1 MVWII
6 EDFSE
11 HILVR
16 LQAEVVETRE
26 TRGAEAKSVTKKR
39 RRKPLIFI
47 FRIDLI
53 DLHLSRYIGY
63 RQCEPFMA
71 LSH

>member
-6 EDFSE
+6 EDFSG

-26 TRGAEAKSVTKKR
+26 TRGAEAKSVTTA
-39 RRKPLIFI
+39 
-47 FRIDLI
+47 
-53 DLHLSRYIGY
+53 
-63 RQCEPFMA
+63 QA
-71 LSH
+71 LCSGNVADIHATVPEKLDYCTLETVALNVF

>member
-1 MVWII
+1 VVWII

-26 TRGAEAKSVTKKR
+26 TRGAEAKSVTTAQKAVNLL
-39 RRKPLIFI
+39 PVLGSHVFI
-47 FRIDLI
+47 VLTSILNT
-53 DLHLSRYIGY
+53 
-63 RQCEPFMA
+63 
-71 LSH
+71 

>member
-26 TRGAEAKSVTKKR
+26 TRGAEAKAPIYTDHHHPVVIQTVK
-39 RRKPLIFI
+39 
-47 FRIDLI
+47 ID
-53 DLHLSRYIGY
+53 
-63 RQCEPFMA
+63 
-71 LSH
+71 

>member
-26 TRGAEAKSVTKKR
+26 TRGAEAKSVTTAQKAVNLLVGFDDG
-39 RRKPLIFI
+39 PWQTGAACQI
-47 FRIDLI
+47 
-53 DLHLSRYIGY
+53 
-63 RQCEPFMA
+63 
-71 LSH
+71 